1 MGGPLCPGGA
11 MRETGDALTR
21 TERTA
26 ATGGMFALFRNGSF
40 SLLWSS
46 TLASQLGDHL
56 NLMALTALIF
66 SLSQGAIRGLEFSKI
81 LLLASVPVVV
91 FGPISGVF
99 ADRYSRKKLMVAS
112 DFIRAGL
119 VALIPL
125 IARSML
131 AVYLIVFLVFTIN
144 RFYLSAKSAAI
155 PQIVRGDRLLEAN
168 SLLNVAMMATIMLG
182 PWGGGILVERFG
194 YTSGFLADAATYVIS
209 AVLAAFIVLRSVSDV
224 ATARRRELAEHGKA
238 IRDTARRALHA
249 HTAAELAE
257 DAARIGHEIAAP
269 IEEEVEVIGSA
280 YQRLVRDLKDGV
292 ARMRGRR
299 QVVYSTVSFS
309 AVMFIAGFVLVVCP
323 VLVRNEF
330 GLGTAQLGMLF
341 SAGGIGM
348 LIGSLV
354 VGRFFHSVPRRAIIA
369 TSFFVSGLVI
379 AMLAFAGSIAA
390 LGALVF
396 VLGLFIAPTM
406 VTCDTLLQEEMPGE
420 AVGKAFGFRD
430 MLSKAAFGVAGIMS
444 GVIVDFVGP
453 RHLLVLVAVACAGYA
468 AVALVLF
475 ADTSKA
481 NLVNA
486 YPLMRVG
493 AALTSALPRR
503 LSYLIASGLSDLA
516 YLVFREKRRWAR
528 ENIARVISR
537 PPESGEA
544 GALAR
549 RMFRS
554 YGLYWADF
562 FGLSGR
568 YARKIKELVR
578 LEGLEHLR
586 RALDRGKGVIFV
598 TAHIGS
604 WDVGGAALAASG
616 TLPGCSAV
624 VEPVT
629 KQSSDF
635 AMTEMREKRGI
646 RVIPLGRPLAIGR
659 ALRRNE
665 IVFVVGDRAMGAEGV
680 EASFFGRPTLF
691 PRGAAYWA
699 VKSGAAIVPGFCIR
713 QPDGTYVGHIEEPI
727 VPFADGGDSETSVR
741 EHTQRVARVVEAYI
755 TRYPEQWCMLQPIW
769 GPEGRAT

>member
-1 MGGPLCPGGA
+1 
-11 MRETGDALTR
+11 MRESGDVLARGER
-21 TERTA
+21 TEARS
-26 ATGGMFALFRNGSF
+26 GLFALFRNGSF

-66 SLSQGAIRGLEFSKI
+66 SLSQGATRGLEFSKI
-81 LLLASVPVVV
+81 LLLASIPVVV

-112 DFIRAGL
+112 DFIRAAL

-125 IARSML
+125 VVRSML
-131 AVYLIVFLVFTIN
+131 SVYLIVFLVFTIN

-155 PQIVRGDRLLEAN
+155 PQIVKGNQLLEAN
-168 SLLNVAMMATIMLG
+168 SLLSVAMMATIMLG
-182 PWGGGILVERFG
+182 PWGGGILVEKFG
-194 YTSGFLADAATYVIS
+194 YTSGFLADAGTYVIS
-209 AVLAAFIVLRSVSDV
+209 AVLAAFMVLRSVSDV
-224 ATARRRELAEHGKA
+224 EASRREELAAHRRA
-238 IRDTARRALHA
+238 IRDTAKRALHA
-249 HTAAELAE
+249 HTATELAE

-280 YQRLVRDLKDGV
+280 YQRLIRDLKDGI

-299 QVVYSTVSFS
+299 PVIYSTVSFS
-309 AVMFIAGFVLVVCP
+309 AVMFVAGFVLVICP
-323 VLVRNEF
+323 VFVRNEF
-330 GLGTAQLGMLF
+330 GSGTAELGMLF

-354 VGRFFHSVPRRAIIA
+354 VGRFFRAAPRRAIIV
-369 TSFFVSGLVI
+369 TSFLVSGVVI
-379 AMLAFAGSIAA
+379 AILAFIGSVAA
-390 LGALVF
+390 LGVWIF

-406 VTCDTLLQEEMPGE
+406 VTCDTILQEEMPGE
-420 AVGKAFGFRD
+420 AVGKAFGLRD
-430 MLSKAAFGVAGIMS
+430 MVSKAAFGLAGILS
-444 GVIVDFVGP
+444 GVMTDFVGP
-453 RHLLVLVAVACAGYA
+453 RHLLVAIAVACVAYA

-486 YPLMRVG
+486 YPLMRIG

-503 LSYLIASGLSDLA
+503 LSYFLARALSDLA
-516 YLVFREKRRWAR
+516 YLMFREKRWWAR
-528 ENIARVISR
+528 ENIARVISSA
-537 PPESGEA
+537 PESGEA
-544 GALAR
+544 GELAR

-562 FGLSGR
+562 FGLNGR
-568 YARKIKELVR
+568 YARRIRELVR
-578 LEGLEHLR
+578 MEGLEHLK
-586 RALDRGKGVIFV
+586 RALARGKGVIFV
-598 TAHIGS
+598 SAHIGS
-604 WDVGGAALAASG
+604 WDVGGAALAAIDA
-616 TLPGCSAV
+616 LPECSAV

-629 KQSSDF
+629 KESSDF
-635 AMTEMREKRGI
+635 AMTQMREKRGI

-665 IVFVVGDRAMGAEGV
+665 IVFVVGDRIVGAEGV
-680 EASFFGRPTLF
+680 EAKFFGESTLF

-727 VPFADGGDSETSVR
+727 VPSADDDNECGVR
-741 EHTQRVARVVEAYI
+741 AHTQRIARVLESYI

-769 GPEGRAT
+769 DAQRGKA

>member
-1 MGGPLCPGGA
+1 M
-11 MRETGDALTR
+11 TR
-21 TERTA
+21 GERA
-26 ATGGMFALFRNGSF
+26 AARRGYFALFRNGNF

-46 TLASQLGDHL
+46 ALASQLGAHL

-66 SLSQGAIRGLEFSKI
+66 SVSGGAIRGLEFSKI

-119 VALIPL
+119 VALIPF

-131 AVYLIVFLVFTIN
+131 SVYLIVFLVFTIN
-144 RFYLSAKSAAI
+144 RFYLSARSAAI
-155 PQIVRGDRLLEAN
+155 PQIVRGDQLLEAN
-168 SLLNVAMMATIMLG
+168 SLLNVAMMASIMLG
-182 PWGGGILVERFG
+182 PWGGGILVEKFG
-194 YTSGFLADAATYVIS
+194 YTSGFLADAGTYVVS
-209 AVLAAFIVLRSVSDV
+209 AVLAAFIVLRSASDM
-224 ATARRRELAEHGKA
+224 AAARRQELGGHRRA
-238 IRDTARRALHA
+238 IRDTAKRALHA
-249 HTAAELAE
+249 HTAAELAA

-280 YQRLVRDLKDGV
+280 YERLIRDLKDGM

-309 AVMFIAGFVLVVCP
+309 AVMFVAGFVLVVCP
-323 VLVRNEF
+323 VFVRNEF
-330 GLGTAQLGMLF
+330 GLGTAELGMLF

-348 LIGSLV
+348 LLGSLI
-354 VGRFFHSVPRRAIIA
+354 VGRFFRAAPRRAIIA
-369 TSFFVSGLVI
+369 TSFLVSGIVI
-379 AMLAFAGSIAA
+379 AILGFSGSIAA
-390 LGALVF
+390 FGAWIFALGF
-396 VLGLFIAPTM
+396 FIAPTM
-406 VTCDTLLQEEMPGE
+406 VTCDTILQEEMPGE
-420 AVGKAFGFRD
+420 AVGKAFGLRD
-430 MLSKAAFGVAGIMS
+430 MLSKAAFGLAGILS

-453 RHLLVLVAVACAGYA
+453 RHLLVLIAVACMGYA
-468 AVALVLF
+468 VAALVLF

-493 AALTSALPRR
+493 TALTSTLPRR
-503 LSYLIASGLSDLA
+503 VSYLVASALSDLA
-516 YLVFREKRRWAR
+516 YLLFREKRRWAR
-528 ENIARVISR
+528 ENVARVISR

-544 GALAR
+544 GQLAR

-562 FGLSGR
+562 FGLNGR
-568 YARKIKELVR
+568 HASRIRELVR
-578 LEGLEHLR
+578 IEGLEHLR
-586 RALDRGKGVIFV
+586 RALERGKGVIFV
-598 TAHIGS
+598 SAHIGS
-604 WDVGGAALAASG
+604 WDVGGAALAAVDV
-616 TLPGCSAV
+616 LPECSAIG
-624 VEPVT
+624 EPVT
-629 KQSSDF
+629 KASSDF
-635 AMTEMREKRGI
+635 AMTQMRERRGI

-665 IVFVVGDRAMGAEGV
+665 IVFVVGDRIVGAEGV
-680 EASFFGRPTLF
+680 EAEFFGEPTLF

-727 VPFADGGDSETSVR
+727 VPSAEDDSEPGVR
-741 EHTQRVARVVEAYI
+741 AHTQRVARVLESYI

-769 GPEGRAT
+769 DAPRGKA